1 MGALRRDGVPGC
13 SRATPCVLCVAGVPG
28 FSGKQKNPR
37 RRLFCWRCMRTLS
50 LLLVLLLPL
59 AAEPKAARSPWL
71 LFPIDVRRFDHVS
84 SKFGLRRLDGRRRLP
99 KGVDLVA
106 PAGSYV
112 VAAREGMVADA
123 GRARACGWYVT
134 VRHANACAPAHSP
147 LPPPPPHLP
156 L

>member
-1 MGALRRDGVPGC
+1 MGGPRRDGGPGC
-13 SRATPCVLCVAGVPG
+13 SRATACVLCVAGGPG

-84 SKFGLRRLDGRRRLP
+84 SKFGLRRLDGRRRLH

-123 GRARACGWYVT
+123 GRARACGWDGT
-134 VRHANACAPAHSP
+134 REHADAGRTPHC
-147 LPPPPPHLP
+147 PPPSP
-156 L
+156 

>member
-1 MGALRRDGVPGC
+1 MGGPRRDGGPGC
-13 SRATPCVLCVAGVPG
+13 SRATACVLCVAGGPG

-84 SKFGLRRLDGRRRLP
+84 SKFGLRRLDGRRRLH

-123 GRARACGWYVT
+123 CRARPCGWFVT
-134 VRHANACAPAHSP
+134 GQPPYAVGHVF
-147 LPPPPPHLP
+147 PPPPP
-156 L
+156 